1 LEGSGPFLQ
10 NLFADFAI
18 IFNKTPLRWH
28 RTAVLLCVRILGMLN
43 VTVPPP
49 AVIGWPFMQDDTT
62 ARTVLDLV
70 LPSSPHQSWN

>member
-18 IFNKTPLRWH
+18 ILNKTPLRWH
-28 RTAVLLCVRILGMLN
+28 RTAVLLRVRVLAMLN
-43 VTVPPP
+43 VTLPPLV
-49 AVIGWPFMQDDTT
+49 VIGWPFMEDDAT
-62 ARTVLDLV
+62 ARTVLNLV